1 MKTGVSRRAF
11 YLFFIVMRQYH
22 STTIHETFNAGITN
36 ICGKIP
42 VVLLFYTFTVMW
54 ITLHLVNL
62 KKSCK
67 S

>member
-11 YLFFIVMRQYH
+11 YLLSCANIEAPRFTKR
-22 STTIHETFNAGITN
+22 STLELQIN
-36 ICGKIP
+36 CSKIP
-42 VVLLFYTFTVMW
+42 VVVLFYIFLVMW

-67 S
+67 SAQ

>member
-11 YLFFIVMRQYH
+11 YLL
-22 STTIHETFNAGITN
+22 SCAN
-36 ICGKIP
+36 IAAPRFTKRSALELQINCGKIP
-42 VVLLFYTFTVMW
+42 VLLLFYTFPVMW

-67 S
+67 NAQ